1 MADPF
6 HQYGFEMKGGGNDA
20 LMPFLGAY
28 LAHKTG
34 LIDFN
39 DKDQQ
44 ESLKKNGM
52 LGTIFQ
58 NHMKNVPSG
67 AVAPYQPPQGG
78 YGANADYSMKPM
90 PPKLPNAVTANDNS
104 FMQQAQNNINLSN
117 RMDPNTQSIPG
128 AVSPD
133 DNGVVVTPVSEGGP
147 AIPSMNMSEAEPDLF
162 NGIGSFLSMFA

>member
-104 FMQQAQNNINLSN
+104 S
-117 RMDPNTQSIPG
+117 QSIPG